1 MDSSGVLKPRL
12 SGFHFD
18 EMAKHL
24 KSKALKLVD
33 ITRDDS
39 SGVYKGVIRPR
50 NNARPL
56 KKSFF
61 PAEWSPKKVAENII
75 EALGNLNAV
84 DSSGNR
90 FVLTGFTSGGMELR
104 FVVGL
109 DGHLVTTYPFFSG

>member
-12 SGFHFD
+12 YGFHFD
-18 EMAKHL
+18 GMAKHL

-33 ITRDDS
+33 ITRDSS

-61 PAEWSPKKVAENII
+61 PAEWSPKKVAENIT
-75 EALGNLNAV
+75 EALGNLRRV
-84 DSSGNR
+84 DFSGSR
-90 FVLTGFTSGGMELR
+90 FVFSGLTRKGVELE
-104 FVVGL
+104 FVVELSGRL
-109 DGHLVTTYPFFSG
+109 ITAYPLVG